1 VSAQEA
7 RGGRGRRIGAAPAV
21 LAGGREIGQGVEI
34 SGGLL
39 GWRRASSA
47 RSERITQYG
56 GRVCRR
62 RSGGRIRRTEF
73 EPRQLHQLGIIEK
86 EQAASIRD
94 AIVATLDAESVQMG
108 VIPAHQLLD
117 DSVKVGNR

>member
-1 VSAQEA
+1 VSAQEP
-7 RGGRGRRIGAAPAV
+7 RGGRGRGIAAAPAV

-34 SGGLL
+34 SRGLL
-39 GWRRASSA
+39 G
-47 RSERITQYG
+47 
-56 GRVCRR
+56 RR

-73 EPRQLHQLGIIEK
+73 EPRQLHQLGIVEK
-86 EQAASIRD
+86 EQAAIRRD
-94 AIVATLDAESVQMG
+94 PIVATVDAESVQMG